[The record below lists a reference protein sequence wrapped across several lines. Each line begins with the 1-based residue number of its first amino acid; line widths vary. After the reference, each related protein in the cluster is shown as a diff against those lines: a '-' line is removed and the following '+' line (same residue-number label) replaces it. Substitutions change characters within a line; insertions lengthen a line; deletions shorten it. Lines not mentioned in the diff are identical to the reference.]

1 MIDTNFVGGEIVGNL
16 LRQLQKDNEKLE
28 AQLLEE
34 SLQYAS
40 KLYAEFYSPKVKL
53 PYMEEIRKRSLESIL
68 ARIGTGADLD
78 EAFYQQEKNER
89 KEEIMIAPKK
99 SFFEN
104 TVEYGMIFFMSILLL
119 FVLEGLT
126 AGVWARYFQ
135 GDFTTRISL
144 GFLISCLLIT
154 GLCMVIYGL
163 LSTEIFDLRA
173 KKNLPKSIFVGG
185 FVVIFFVALISQYT
199 LQHIV
204 LFEVNG
210 WVASLILLLLG
221 LICKMLERIQ
231 MNRVMQ
237 QMRD

>member
-1 MIDTNFVGGEIVGNL
+1 M
-16 LRQLQKDNEKLE
+16 
-28 AQLLEE
+28 
-34 SLQYAS
+34 
-40 KLYAEFYSPKVKL
+40 
-53 PYMEEIRKRSLESIL
+53 ESIL